1 MPNVLSKPPK
11 VEEQEQHESEEN
23 TYSEEISHEV
33 DEESQEEMDKESD
46 AEEVE
51 DEVEEDE
58 DESKIKEKIVVCYN
72 RYLKVFIKKFK
83 ENNDE
88 VIKILKRHK
97 RIEYNTL
104 EYIHCF
110 DIDQFSEQ
118 LNKIN
123 LNKIDDLDIL
133 TNKEFGDLMVYY
145 ELKLKYIID
154 KLSNDYD
161 KLYFMKLI
169 MIFNILKYLL
179 QQEEDDYIEEL
190 FEKMILVLNE
200 HQIKNINKYIDDI
213 VDDDIIDMIKQMI
226 KINAYIDYEN
236 KKNTKTESPDE
247 FMKGIEKTQIGKL
260 AKEISNDINLDDFNI
275 NKPEDLLK
283 NMTQQFSGNQ
293 EGGPNLFQSLF
304 EKIGS
309 KITNKVESGEL
320 KHDELLADAF
330 GMMNQLNGEN
340 NNPLSGMMNQ
350 MMKNMGAMKGQSKG
364 NMMNKIKKEQ
374 QKQQARERLSRRKTQ
389 TEEK

>member
-1 MPNVLSKPPK
+1 
-11 VEEQEQHESEEN
+11 
-23 TYSEEISHEV
+23 
-33 DEESQEEMDKESD
+33 
-46 AEEVE
+46 
-51 DEVEEDE
+51 
-58 DESKIKEKIVVCYN
+58 
-72 RYLKVFIKKFK
+72 
-83 ENNDE
+83 
-88 VIKILKRHK
+88 
-97 RIEYNTL
+97 
-104 EYIHCF
+104 
-110 DIDQFSEQ
+110 
-118 LNKIN
+118 
-123 LNKIDDLDIL
+123 
-133 TNKEFGDLMVYY
+133 
-145 ELKLKYIID
+145 
-154 KLSNDYD
+154 
-161 KLYFMKLI
+161 MKLI